1 MRNYVTFSKLG
12 HHGRLG
18 NQLFQISAVLAYA
31 MEHRV
36 CAELPKWVCNYSGAE
51 YWRHFPSL
59 KAGNGYTMPLV
70 GATVYNEP
78 CYEYASIPKLD
89 TNIDLHGYFQSS
101 KHFLG
106 HDDYIRMML
115 TPVIP
120 YVKKIVNEQSLAIH
134 VRRGDYLKSTHGCL
148 GMEYYERAI
157 AMMDSFG
164 KIKHINVFSDD
175 LLWCM
180 EHFKGSRFS
189 FHSHD
194 NPVVDLAKMAAH
206 QRIII
211 ANSSFSWWAA
221 FLSHPY
227 KIVISPDR
235 WFGSGDLLDHD
246 VFEKNW
252 IKLPVIFE
260 K

>member
-106 HDDYIRMML
+106 HDDYIRSML
-115 TPVIP
+115 TPIIP